1 MTIKF
6 GEIKIGDIARD
17 RINRALDKNWLSE
30 GQNTKEFEQLFA
42 DHFGYKHAVAM
53 SSGTGACIS
62 AMMCLYDMGASRDDE
77 IIIPAT
83 TFVATANAVLSA
95 GFIPRFVDIELDT
108 LNINPNLIESCINEK
123 TAGIMP
129 VHLMGHACDMDK
141 IMGLAEQYKLPV
153 IEDCCEAHGARYKG
167 KYVGSFGILGCFS
180 FYVAHPV
187 VCGEGGMVVTNTDR
201 YAKLLRSIKSH
212 GRPSGSIEFDFQ
224 RLGLNFKINELCAA
238 VGIEGITNFDDTF
251 NRRKIAMHS
260 LLNLL
265 SGLDEYIYL
274 YDDKDNCPH
283 GLPMV
288 IKDKKISN
296 KMLID
301 YLDAWSIEAK
311 TLFGSLPTQ
320 HDAFRFLG
328 YKKGDFPVA
337 EQIGRQGLHLGIH
350 QYLSNNDIFRIKD
363 CIYSFF
369 IEEKK

>member
-187 VCGEGGMVVTNTDR
+187 VCGEGGMVVTNTDM
-201 YAKLLRSIKSH
+201 
-212 GRPSGSIEFDFQ
+212 
-224 RLGLNFKINELCAA
+224 LNFYVQL
-238 VGIEGITNFDDTF
+238 
-251 NRRKIAMHS
+251 S
-260 LLNLL
+260 L
-265 SGLDEYIYL
+265 
-274 YDDKDNCPH
+274 
-283 GLPMV
+283 MV
-288 IKDKKISN
+288 D
-296 KMLID
+296 
-301 YLDAWSIEAK
+301 
-311 TLFGSLPTQ
+311 
-320 HDAFRFLG
+320 
-328 YKKGDFPVA
+328 
-337 EQIGRQGLHLGIH
+337 HLVV
-350 QYLSNNDIFRIKD
+350 
-363 CIYSFF
+363 
-369 IEEKK
+369 